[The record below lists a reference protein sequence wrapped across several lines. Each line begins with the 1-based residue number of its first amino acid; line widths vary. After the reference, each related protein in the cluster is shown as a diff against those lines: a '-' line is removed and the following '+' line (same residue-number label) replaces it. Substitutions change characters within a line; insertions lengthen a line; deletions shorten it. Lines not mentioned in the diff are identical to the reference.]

1 MIKFLDLA
9 AQYEALRPAMD
20 AAIHGV
26 LRDAAFIGGS
36 RVKTFEQEF
45 AAYTAAEHCV
55 GVANGTD
62 AIEIIL
68 EALALPPGSEVI
80 VPANSFVGSSEPV
93 TRAGL
98 KVVFAD
104 ADPET
109 YAISVDDVERRIT
122 PRTKAIIAVHLYGQ
136 AAPMREL
143 MALADRHGLAVIEDC
158 AQAHGATY
166 EGRHVGT
173 LGHAAAFSFYPGKNL
188 GAYGDAGAIT
198 TNDAALAKQCR
209 MLANHGRVEKYNHL
223 FEGRNSRLDGLQA
236 AVLSV
241 KLPHLQEWV
250 DTRNHQAALYTRL
263 LDGVGD
269 IAVPRVRPGCRHAF
283 HLYVIRTSYRDA
295 LARALGDAEI
305 QTGVHYPIALPKL
318 PAYAHLGQQHEAMFA
333 SAADEHVLSLPLGE
347 HLRDG
352 DIETVVNAIKG
363 FFAGASR
370 QPFAAHDAKT
380 AQLA

>member
-9 AQYEALRPAMD
+9 AQYESLRPQMD
-20 AAIHGV
+20 AAIQGV
-26 LRDAAFIGGS
+26 IQDAAFIGGS

-45 AAYTAAEHCV
+45 ARYLAVEHCI

-62 AIEIIL
+62 AIEIVL
-68 EALALPPGSEVI
+68 EALELPAGSEVI

-104 ADPET
+104 VDPTT
-109 YAISVDDVERRIT
+109 YTLDPQDVARRIT

-136 AAPMREL
+136 VAPMREL
-143 MALADRHGLAVIEDC
+143 LALAEQHDLKIIEDC

-166 EGRHVGT
+166 DGRSVGT
-173 LGHAAAFSFYPGKNL
+173 FGVAGAFSFYPGKNL
-188 GAYGDAGAIT
+188 GAYGDGGAIT
-198 TNDAALAKQCR
+198 TNDAELAKQCR
-209 MLANHGRVEKYNHL
+209 MIANHGRVEKYNHL

-241 KLPHLQEWV
+241 KLRCLESWV
-250 DTRNHQAALYTRL
+250 ETRNRQAALYTSGL
-263 LDGVGD
+263 EGTGD
-269 IAVPRVRPGCRHAF
+269 LVLPEVRPGSRHAF
-283 HLYVIRTSYRDA
+283 HLYVVRTARRDGLAQA
-295 LARALGDAEI
+295 LAAAEI

-333 SAADEHVLSLPLGE
+333 NEADGQVLSLPLGD
-347 HLRDG
+347 HLLDQ
-352 DIETVVNAIKG
+352 DIQQVIDACAE
-363 FFAGASR
+363 FFAS
-370 QPFAAHDAKT
+370 
-380 AQLA
+380 